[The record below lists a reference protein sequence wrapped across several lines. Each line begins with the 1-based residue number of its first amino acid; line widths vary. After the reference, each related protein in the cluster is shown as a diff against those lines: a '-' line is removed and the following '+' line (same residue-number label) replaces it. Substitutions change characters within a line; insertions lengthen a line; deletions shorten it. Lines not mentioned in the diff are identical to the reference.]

1 MSVRPR
7 SLTQAFTPALPCAC
21 ICICASLLLTLA
33 TSSARAQSP
42 VGSAEIPL
50 QRCDSLPV
58 VVLQVNHADKR
69 FLIDTAATSMLN
81 EKSFPQGHAKQVR
94 VQSWNEVTPLKAREV
109 SIAELSLGNH
119 TLRGVRLPA
128 IDLAAIAKAC
138 GGPLDGILGVDLLER
153 LGVTIDL
160 QRSVARFG
168 IAPRSGSEES
178 AIADMEEAMHS
189 CSEAFNNADADKLA
203 ACFDPDFV
211 LSSPGGELR
220 GRDQATNHFRQL
232 YFGMTP
238 RVHLS
243 ITMNDQRA
251 VGDVVWSLYDYKI
264 ESPSIHTTGRG
275 MMLCRKSENHWY
287 ILSMHESPS
296 DTATP
301 ARASATPR

>member
-1 MSVRPR
+1 MRIRP
-7 SLTQAFTPALPCAC
+7 LWVVQAFALGQAGAC
-21 ICICASLLLTLA
+21 ICICATLLLPLA
-33 TSSARAQSP
+33 ASNAQAQSP
-42 VGSAEIPL
+42 LSSTEIPL
-50 QRCDSLPV
+50 QHCDSLPV
-58 VVLQVNHADKR
+58 VVLQINHADKR

-81 EKSFPQGHAKQVR
+81 EKSFPQGHQKEVR
-94 VQSWNEVTPLKAREV
+94 VQSWNEVTPLRAREV
-109 SIAELSLGNH
+109 AIAELSLGNH
-119 TLRGVRLPA
+119 ALRGVRLPA
-128 IDLAAIAKAC
+128 IDLTAIAKAC

-160 QRSVARFG
+160 QRSVARLA
-168 IAPRSGSEES
+168 IAPRNGSEES
-178 AIADMEEAMHS
+178 AIADMEQAMHS

-264 ESPSIHTTGRG
+264 ESPYIHTTGRG

-287 ILSMHESPS
+287 ILSMHESPT
-296 DTATP
+296 DQAATTTP
-301 ARASATPR
+301 AR

>member
-1 MSVRPR
+1 MRIRPG
-7 SLTQAFTPALPCAC
+7 SLAQVLVQAFTVARTSACVCIYAAL
-21 ICICASLLLTLA
+21 LFTLA
-33 TSSARAQSP
+33 ASNARAQSAAS
-42 VGSAEIPL
+42 GAEIPL

-58 VVLQVNHADKR
+58 VVLQINHADKR

-109 SIAELSLGNH
+109 AIAELSLGNH

-128 IDLAAIAKAC
+128 IDLTAIAKAC
-138 GGPLDGILGVDLLER
+138 GGPLDGILGVDLLEQ

-160 QRSVARFG
+160 QRSVARLG
-168 IAPRSGSEES
+168 LAPRSGSEES
-178 AIADMEEAMHS
+178 AIADMEQAMHS
-189 CSEAFNNADADKLA
+189 CSDAFNNADADKLA

-243 ITMNDQRA
+243 MTMNDQRA

-264 ESPSIHTTGRG
+264 ESPYVHTEGRG

-287 ILSMHESPS
+287 ILSMHESPTEDAS
-296 DTATP
+296 IP
-301 ARASATPR
+301 AR

>member
-1 MSVRPR
+1 MHIRPR
-7 SLTQAFTPALPCAC
+7 SLVQAFALGHAGAC
-21 ICICASLLLTLA
+21 ICICAALLLTLA
-33 TSSARAQSP
+33 ARNARAQSAP
-42 VGSAEIPL
+42 SSTEIPL

-58 VVLQVNHADKR
+58 VVLQINHADKR

-81 EKSFPQGHAKQVR
+81 EKSFPQGHEKKVR
-94 VQSWNEVTPLKAREV
+94 VQSWNEVTPLRAREV
-109 SIAELSLGNH
+109 AIAELSLGSH
-119 TLRGVRLPA
+119 ALRGVRLPA
-128 IDLAAIAKAC
+128 IDLTAIAKAC
-138 GGPLDGILGVDLLER
+138 GGPLDGILGVDLLEQ

-160 QRSVARFG
+160 QRSVARLG

-178 AIADMEEAMHS
+178 AIADMEQAMHS

-211 LSSPGGELR
+211 LSSPEGELR

-243 ITMNDQRA
+243 MTMNDQRA

-264 ESPSIHTTGRG
+264 ESPQVHTEGRG

-287 ILSMHESPS
+287 ILSMHESPTEDAS
-296 DTATP
+296 IP
-301 ARASATPR
+301 AR